1 MSQDAI
7 ERAFLTE
14 LESLEK
20 FRISYTAQ
28 FPAVPL
34 SHDDPDVRRL
44 IEAMAYFTARTRIAA
59 LRGLDD
65 SVQRIFRQHFPSLL
79 GPSPA
84 LAMLRATPKASF
96 VEPAYLPRGTEVLL
110 TSPSVDGAPEQIF
123 RFKTLA
129 ELRVLPLEVRS
140 VEMVALRGRGYR
152 LLIRLVASHPTN
164 AEVRSLSLHVNHLDD
179 LRSSVTVLQALKDHA
194 LRCSV
199 SYDPRAPEDAPGKP
213 CSLQFGLPEE
223 ADAVTESFEHP
234 LQRARLRL
242 RFPRQELFLNFHGMP
257 PSRNWQHLT
266 LAVDLSPDWPRKLRL
281 TSDDFELHTVPM
293 LNLQRELANPIRC
306 DGTKDRYPVLHPD
319 AAGKY
324 VPTWVIAAQRPTKQ
338 GFVPLEPG
346 VVGVSGDSY
355 EVVTDGSGEDR
366 RAWLILNLKSAFESP
381 QVISADAFWHQP
393 GLRTAD
399 QSALRVGLHAQFVD
413 GLEWA
418 LSGAIVPDAD
428 CEIDEDRDAQLE
440 LVSLK
445 TLRFL
450 GHPELLSL
458 LRALGV
464 FAEKLFAPLARA
476 LADVR
481 VTNKPMGQR
490 SHGLKYRYELR
501 FDSLELT
508 DLPRLALFCSW
519 LLDVLVTWSAE
530 EVIEIE
536 AKVPNLGRPLLF
548 ERGLV
553 RRSNG

>member
-14 LESLEK
+14 LEALEK

-44 IEAMAYFTARTRIAA
+44 IEAMAFFTARTRTAA

-84 LAMLRATPKASF
+84 LAMLRATPKANF
-96 VEPAYLPRGTEVLL
+96 VEPAFLPRGTEVLL
-110 TSPSVDGAPEQIF
+110 TAPGDRDVASQTY

-129 ELRVLPLEVRS
+129 ELRVLPIEVRS
-140 VEMVALRGRGYR
+140 VEMVTLRGRGYR
-152 LLIRLVASHPTN
+152 LLIRLVANHATN
-164 AEVRSLSLHVNHLDD
+164 ADVKSLRLHVNHLDD
-179 LRSSVTVLQALKDHA
+179 LRSSVTVLQALKDHVQG
-194 LRCSV
+194 CSV
-199 SYDPRAPEDAPGKP
+199 SFDPKAPEDVAGKP
-213 CSLQFGLPEE
+213 CSLSFGLADDADSVPEP
-223 ADAVTESFEHP
+223 FEHP
-234 LQRARLRL
+234 LQKARLRL
-242 RFPRQELFLNFHGMP
+242 RFPRQELFLNFQGLP
-257 PSRNWQHLT
+257 VVRNWQHIT
-266 LAVDLSPDWPRKLRL
+266 LALDLSPNWPRKLRL

-306 DGTKDRYPVLHPD
+306 DGTKDRYPILHPD
-319 AAGKY
+319 AAAKF

-346 VVGVSGDSY
+346 VLGVAGDSY
-355 EVVTDGSGEDR
+355 EVVTQGSGEER
-366 RAWLILNLKSAFESP
+366 RAWLILNLSNAFESP

-393 GLRTAD
+393 GLRTVD
-399 QSALRVGLHAQFVD
+399 PSGLDVGLHAQFID
-413 GLEWA
+413 GLDWS
-418 LSGAIVPDAD
+418 LSGAIVPDED
-428 CEIDEDRDAQLE
+428 CEIDDDRDAQLE

-450 GHPELLSL
+450 GHAELLSL

-464 FAEKLFAPLARA
+464 FAQQLFAPLARA

-481 VTNKPMGQR
+481 VTNEPLGQR
-490 SHGLKYRYELR
+490 SHGLKYRYELT
-501 FDSLELT
+501 FDSLEPS
-508 DLPRLALFCSW
+508 DLPRLSLFCMW
-519 LLDVLVTWSAE
+519 LLEVLVNWSAE

-536 AKVPNLGRPLLF
+536 ARVPNLSQVLRF
-548 ERGLV
+548 D
-553 RRSNG
+553 